1 MELLTTLLAFAVTL
15 GILITIHE
23 FGHYLVARRCGV
35 KVLSFSIGFGK
46 PIYTFKRKNDPD
58 QTSWH
63 VSSLPLGGYVRM
75 LDERD
80 PKCLPIKPEDKLR
93 TFNSKNVWQRFAIVA
108 AGPIFN
114 LLLAVLLFSSVFMI
128 GVTDLQP
135 VIAEP
140 LVGTPAAE
148 AGLQAG
154 DKIVAVDGKKIDSFS
169 GLRLAL
175 LEKAGEQV
183 TLDTEAENGLRSEK
197 QLDLANLDIDKGDKQ
212 DPLSDIGLAVKIGAP
227 VVKQVVPGSPA
238 QAAGVKEGE
247 YVLSVAGFPSKSLS
261 SMVEEIR
268 KHPDEDIQLT
278 LQSPDGEERNLTLH
292 TLSEVG
298 PDGAAIGKIGVAF
311 GANLPTVKITYNPLR
326 SLWEGTVK
334 TWDSAVFSLKMIGK
348 MLIGEVSV
356 KNLSGPVTIADYAG
370 QTARLGLEPFLSFL
384 ALVSL
389 SLGILNLL
397 PIPMLDGGHLM
408 YYSVEIVTGKPV
420 SESFQVLAQKVGIA
434 ALCGLT
440 LLALFNDI
448 SRLLV

>member
-1 MELLTTLLAFAVTL
+1 MDLLTTLLAFAVTL

-23 FGHYLVARRCGV
+23 LGHFWIAKKCGV

-46 PIYTFKRKNDPD
+46 PIYTFRFKNDPD
-58 QTSWH
+58 QTAWH

-80 PKCLPIKPEDKLR
+80 PKCLPIKEEDKLR
-93 TFNSKNVWQRFAIVA
+93 TFNSKNVWQRFVIVA

-114 LLLAVLLFSSVFMI
+114 LLLAVVLFSSVFMI

-148 AGLQAG
+148 AGLQEG
-154 DKIVAVDGKKIDSFS
+154 DRIVAIDGRKIDSFS

-175 LEKAGEQV
+175 IERAGEQV
-183 TLDTEAENGLRSEK
+183 TLTTESENGGQTEK
-197 QLDLANLDIDKGDKQ
+197 QLDLAKLDLDKADKQ
-212 DPLSDIGLAVKIGAP
+212 DPLNDIGVTVKSSNP
-227 VVKQVVPGSPA
+227 VVRQVIEGSPA
-238 QAAGVKEGE
+238 EKAGIKVGE
-247 YVLSVAGFPSKSLS
+247 YVLSVAGIPTKSLS
-261 SMVEEIR
+261 SMIEDIR

-278 LQSPDGEERNLTLH
+278 LQNPEGEERSLTLH
-292 TLSEVG
+292 TLSENAAN
-298 PDGAAIGKIGVAF
+298 GAKIGKIGVAF
-311 GANLPTVKITYNPLR
+311 GVNLPTVKISYNPLQ

-334 TWDSAVFSLKMIGK
+334 TWDSTVFSLKMIGK

-408 YYSVEIVTGKPV
+408 YYLVEMVRGKPV
-420 SESFQVLAQKVGIA
+420 SESFQLLAQKVGIA

-448 SRLLV
+448 TRLLV